1 MIESAAAGLAFAAML
16 LWGSTC
22 LVGSFRPYALAAP
35 YWSHIPL
42 RTDTSGALAFFVA
55 AISITA
61 SEYLRLQRRRAAD
74 LRFGDT
80 PEANQQVV
88 NPGLSAPMLQAV
100 SKAVTILST
109 GLVTYLSFNA
119 VTHPMT
125 LNMQVTHLFP
135 YPTEGTLRIIAL
147 VFCCV
152 AVGVRRFLR
161 AA

>member
-1 MIESAAAGLAFAAML
+1 
-16 LWGSTC
+16 
-22 LVGSFRPYALAAP
+22 
-35 YWSHIPL
+35 
-42 RTDTSGALAFFVA
+42 
-55 AISITA
+55 
-61 SEYLRLQRRRAAD
+61 
-74 LRFGDT
+74 
-80 PEANQQVV
+80 
-88 NPGLSAPMLQAV
+88 MLQAV